1 MKKKSLFKSVI
12 PLILC
17 FMMLFSTSSFIYA
30 VETVDVNESF
40 TIENGV
46 LESYW
51 GEDKDV
57 VIPDGVTKIASSAF
71 KNDDWIESIVIP
83 DTVTE
88 IDNWAFYWCKNLR
101 EINLPDSITE
111 IGEYAFKDCS
121 SLEEI
126 IVPGSVKEIK
136 NSLFDDCVSLK
147 HVKLSEGVKTIGN
160 AAFHG
165 CENLETI
172 EFPES
177 IEAVCTGAL
186 QGTAW
191 LEKNQMLIIHNV
203 LVDVDENME
212 GEFEIPEGVTTIGE
226 YAFSGCSSLLDVYI
240 SNTVT
245 TIEEGAFSECQ
256 CLRNVY
262 VPSSVTYIA
271 PGAFLND
278 PKTGSYSED
287 VVLCA
292 ETGSYA
298 QKYRYYDHW
307 DSHTEGTMS
316 YMPTNESENR
326 SPYVIQYYEDYI
338 FSDEFDVDGWMLEE
352 LSEINE
358 IYPIELINNVGAK
371 YTFPIG
377 LLKDRSDYN
386 SLWLYGTLITNPE
399 EIDVSWE
406 WENQNFTKEDF
417 VAQYKVE
424 GYWGYE
430 GMTVS
435 VPLGKAWSGEKIYCY
450 RGIIDTSDGSLC
462 YEGLNGIVDEDGY
475 LTLTQDDVLGKYI
488 FTTKEPEEN
497 KPSNPSTPGTPAEPD
512 SPNTP
517 QEPSN
522 PNTPEIEEA
531 PVIESYTDTQVV
543 LDVTEKPV
551 IKKDYFEAIVQ
562 LNNEHD
568 YEVVFHAGDNV
579 YITFEKETMSMVEGV
594 EDYDFTVTI
603 QPDYDSSKIPAIV
616 GKDAFVSK
624 VIYNYSGKL
633 PAMATI
639 RIPVG
644 TEYVGKTLY
653 YTLLN
658 GDGTFG
664 TEQKVV
670 VDENG
675 CIKVQQDHCSSY
687 IITTVDLNTS
697 VDIPNTGDR
706 SLITLWVMLF
716 IMGGCIYF
724 IGVKK
729 KNVI

>member
-71 KNDDWIESIVIP
+71 NNDDWIESIVIP

-88 IDNWAFYWCKNLR
+88 IDNGAFYWCKNLR

-177 IEAVCTGAL
+177 LEAVCTGAL

-191 LEKNQMLIIHNV
+191 LEKNQVLIVHNV

-226 YAFSGCSSLLDVYI
+226 CAFSGCSSLLDVYI

-271 PGAFLND
+271 PGAFFND

-307 DSHTEGTMS
+307 DSHTEGT
-316 YMPTNESENR
+316 
-326 SPYVIQYYEDYI
+326 
-338 FSDEFDVDGWMLEE
+338 
-352 LSEINE
+352 
-358 IYPIELINNVGAK
+358 
-371 YTFPIG
+371 
-377 LLKDRSDYN
+377 
-386 SLWLYGTLITNPE
+386 
-399 EIDVSWE
+399 VS
-406 WENQNFTKEDF
+406 
-417 VAQYKVE
+417 
-424 GYWGYE
+424 
-430 GMTVS
+430 
-435 VPLGKAWSGEKIYCY
+435 
-450 RGIIDTSDGSLC
+450 
-462 YEGLNGIVDEDGY
+462 
-475 LTLTQDDVLGKYI
+475 
-488 FTTKEPEEN
+488 
-497 KPSNPSTPGTPAEPD
+497 
-512 SPNTP
+512 
-517 QEPSN
+517 
-522 PNTPEIEEA
+522 
-531 PVIESYTDTQVV
+531 
-543 LDVTEKPV
+543 
-551 IKKDYFEAIVQ
+551 
-562 LNNEHD
+562 
-568 YEVVFHAGDNV
+568 
-579 YITFEKETMSMVEGV
+579 
-594 EDYDFTVTI
+594 
-603 QPDYDSSKIPAIV
+603 
-616 GKDAFVSK
+616 
-624 VIYNYSGKL
+624 
-633 PAMATI
+633 
-639 RIPVG
+639 
-644 TEYVGKTLY
+644 
-653 YTLLN
+653 
-658 GDGTFG
+658 
-664 TEQKVV
+664 
-670 VDENG
+670 
-675 CIKVQQDHCSSY
+675 
-687 IITTVDLNTS
+687 
-697 VDIPNTGDR
+697 
-706 SLITLWVMLF
+706 
-716 IMGGCIYF
+716 
-724 IGVKK
+724 
-729 KNVI
+729 